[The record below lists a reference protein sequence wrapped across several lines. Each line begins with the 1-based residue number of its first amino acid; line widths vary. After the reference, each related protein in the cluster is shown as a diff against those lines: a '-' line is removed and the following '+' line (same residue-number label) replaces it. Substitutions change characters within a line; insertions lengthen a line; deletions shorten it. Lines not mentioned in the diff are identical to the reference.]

1 MHVIDIGDPADERLD
16 PFRDLNVADRR
27 PDAGGSGLVIAE
39 GLYVVG
45 RMLVSPLA
53 TMALAGTD
61 AKLGRLREDLAA
73 EGHSLDALAGDA
85 PFYRVSNAVLSAVI
99 GFASSRDVLGVAPR
113 PAPRMTAEVLGSATA
128 RTLLVLEGVNNAE
141 NLGAMFRGAAAF
153 GADGI
158 LMGAATAD
166 PWYRRTVRVSMGHVM
181 NVPWANLGGTPT
193 TWQRGLAELH
203 DAGFS
208 TLALTPSSD
217 VTLAEAMSRVGAAGG
232 AGKVAL
238 LVGAEGPG
246 LTEHAMRAATLR
258 AKIPMAAGVDSLNVA
273 TAAQIALYERFR

>member
-1 MHVIDIGDPADERLD
+1 MRVIDIGDPADSRLD

-45 RMLVSPLA
+45 RMLVSPLS
-53 TMALAGTD
+53 TMALAGTEV
-61 AKLGRLREDLAA
+61 KLGRLREDLAA

-85 PFYRVSNAVLSAVI
+85 PFYRVSNEVLSAVI
-99 GFASSRDVLGVAPR
+99 GFASSRDVLAVAPR
-113 PAPRMTAEVLGSATA
+113 PTPRMTSDVLGPATA
-128 RTLLVLEGVNNAE
+128 RTLMVLEGVNNAE

-193 TWQRGLAELH
+193 TWHRGLTELH

-208 TLALTPSSD
+208 TIALTPSAD
-217 VTLAEAMSRVGAAGG
+217 ATLAEAMARVGAAGG
-232 AGKVAL
+232 AGRVAL

-258 AKIPMAAGVDSLNVA
+258 ARIPMAAGVDSLNVA

>member
-61 AKLGRLREDLAA
+61 AKLGRLRDDLAA

-99 GFASSRDVLGVAPR
+99 GFASSRDVLAVAPR
-113 PAPRMTAEVLGSATA
+113 PAPRMTADVLGSATA
-128 RTLLVLEGVNNAE
+128 KTLLVLEGVNNAE

-203 DAGFS
+203 EAGFS
-208 TLALTPSSD
+208 TIALTPSSD
-217 VTLAEAMSRVGAAGG
+217 VTLAEAKSQVGAAGG

>member
-1 MHVIDIGDPADERLD
+1 MHVIDIDDPADPRLD

-45 RMLVSPLA
+45 RMLVSPLE
-53 TMALAGTD
+53 TMALAGTES
-61 AKLGRLREDLAA
+61 KRQRLVADLAA
-73 EGHSLDALAGDA
+73 EGHAADAAVGEA

-99 GFASSRDVLGVAPR
+99 GFASSRDILAVAPR
-113 PAPRMTAEVLGSATA
+113 PAPRMTADVLSSA

-208 TLALTPSSD
+208 TIALTPASDLSLAAAMERAGASS
-217 VTLAEAMSRVGAAGG
+217 G

-238 LVGAEGPG
+238 LCGAEGPG
-246 LTEHAMRAATLR
+246 LTEHAMRAATMR
-258 AKIPMAAGVDSLNVA
+258 AAIPMAAGVDSLNVA